1 MAAAR
6 AARATASTEGAMSR
20 ALSWL
25 SRIAAG
31 RASA

>member
-1 MAAAR
+1 VAAAR
-6 AARATASTEGAMSR
+6 AARAAESTEGAMSR

-31 RASA
+31 GTSA